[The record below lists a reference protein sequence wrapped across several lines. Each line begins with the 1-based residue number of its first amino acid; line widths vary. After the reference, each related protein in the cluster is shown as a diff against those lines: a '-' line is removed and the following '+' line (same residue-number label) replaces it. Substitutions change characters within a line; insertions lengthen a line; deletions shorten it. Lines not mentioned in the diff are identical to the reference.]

1 MNKIIISLGSYL
13 EGLLNMAS
21 SLSKNIGP
29 SYVKVDCYIKEDFKE
44 QLSKYYKVPIDKINL
59 IKTNE
64 TLEYALSNWFGN
76 ETKIIESITYWFNL
90 KVKGAKV
97 IYHSEEELKNILDN
111 KQMDFYCLDD
121 LFFVESKEYIFV
133 FQLGNNE

>member
-1 MNKIIISLGSYL
+1 MNRIIISLGSYL
-13 EGLLNMAS
+13 EGILNMAS

-29 SYVKVDCYIKEDFKE
+29 SYIKVDCYLKEDFKE
-44 QLSKYYKVPIDKINL
+44 QLSKYYKVPIDKINFL
-59 IKTNE
+59 KTNE
-64 TLEYALSNWFGN
+64 TLESALSNWFGN
-76 ETKIIESITYWFNL
+76 ENKIIESITYWFNL

-97 IYHSEEELKNILDN
+97 IYYSEEELKNILDN

>member
-1 MNKIIISLGSYL
+1 MNRIIISLGSYL

-64 TLEYALSNWFGN
+64 TLESALSNWFGGEN
-76 ETKIIESITYWFNL
+76 KIIESITYWFNL

-97 IYHSEEELKNILDN
+97 IYYSEEELKNILDN

>member
-1 MNKIIISLGSYL
+1 MNRIIISLGSYL

-29 SYVKVDCYIKEDFKE
+29 SYIKVDCYLKEDFKE

-59 IKTNE
+59 LKTNE
-64 TLEYALSNWFGN
+64 TLESALSNWFGN
-76 ETKIIESITYWFNL
+76 ENKIIESITYWFNL

-97 IYHSEEELKNILDN
+97 IYYSEEELKSILDN

>member
-1 MNKIIISLGSYL
+1 MNRIIISLGSYL

-29 SYVKVDCYIKEDFKE
+29 SYIKVDCYLKEDFKE

-64 TLEYALSNWFGN
+64 TLESALSNWFGN
-76 ETKIIESITYWFNL
+76 ENKIIESITYWFNL

-97 IYHSEEELKNILDN
+97 IYYSEEELKSILDN

>member
-1 MNKIIISLGSYL
+1 MNRIIISLGSYL

-29 SYVKVDCYIKEDFKE
+29 SYIKVDCYLKEDFKE

-59 IKTNE
+59 LKTNE
-64 TLEYALSNWFGN
+64 TLESALSNWFGN
-76 ETKIIESITYWFNL
+76 ENKIIESITYWFNL

-97 IYHSEEELKNILDN
+97 IYYSEEELKNILDN